1 MSLLDNLFK
10 KKGDLYE
17 FKGAILLGL
26 QQVLGEEVGED
37 RDKSRV
43 IPKEDF
49 PKILENLKGA
59 KAKQFRTVVS
69 NHSGVSD
76 MGEARSIIRELKEY
90 FKQTPNFLMFNGKP
104 MFEYKGRPMTSN
116 DLEEDFDIGQVKI
129 LSLTKKGREN
139 LETLSKTPAISEK
152 VRRGLLKLSG
162 ISKPTKP
169 TSKKPRIKTKKFT
182 ITVEDKD
189 VFFGG
194 TPDITP
200 EKIKS
205 AYKYWEGKEK
215 KIDGLINKL
224 EQFEGDLLSQ
234 LELRQSKLEF
244 SKGEQPFTKE
254 KLNFKDIKGEE
265 DEDIVEYLKFV
276 TKNKNYDYLRYIVDF
291 PEVEVPIG
299 DLDSRVEEFVKNYL
313 VTFNILAIAT
323 GTTFGGYSA
332 NTTKETLAGN
342 LTNVESVA
350 RRDSKGEVVTDKEGK
365 KVFDVT
371 ETEISADLLP
381 ENVREQEQEFAQAN
395 VATQLDANISTEAM
409 KDLARE
415 YAEMNIDRMASDVLE
430 EQGFDIDPDE
440 MLLDPLSVLAL
451 SRQIED
457 FITDIDVDFFKEL
470 AKDVMQDWKSF
481 FEERSIPFSD
491 EDVQNFEEY
500 LENLETYEESLSG
513 MLPLNFV
520 NDPIIAEYF
529 DGEEDIS
536 KSEASEKNEKINR
549 FMVLFQNAIEVKN
562 TVFSGRVSF
571 SGTGKADS
579 KEVDMT
585 RYGRFESGSGKME
598 GEPNLKKIDNL
609 EDIIEDIE
617 SLFLEPQ
624 LASERFGLDLGFED
638 NESIDIISTYSGSGV
653 FDTTKKLM
661 ENSAER
667 GTEMFSVSSLEKL
680 ADSLQMINEGF
691 SDMEKALPKFK
702 TLARVLTK
710 MYGVRRGDKL
720 YNEIYDDIAGLIGS
734 YGSNIKEFNGRDVEE
749 EYQKTQNRNLRDI
762 YPLKSLVRFLDR
774 SEKLMSTSKE
784 AGQYVNKI
792 KKALRGSRKDD
803 RGLRKSVADKL
814 LEVHDT
820 LRILKGEPIYKG
832 SHDLEDYDSM
842 DRAIL
847 KIYNKF
853 NLDVSASEVTAIVDD
868 IDSYDSISK
877 AYGISPEQ
885 VYYIKANFR

>member
-1 MSLLDNLFK
+1 MSLLDNLFN

-37 RDKSRV
+37 RDKKRV

-69 NHSGVSD
+69 NHSGVSG

-116 DLEEDFDIGQVKI
+116 DLEEEFDIQQVKI

-139 LETLSKTPAISEK
+139 LETLSQTPAISEK
-152 VRRGLLKLSG
+152 IRRGLLKLAG
-162 ISKPTKP
+162 LSKPRKP

-182 ITVEDKD
+182 ITIEDKD

-215 KIDGLINKL
+215 EIDGLINKL
-224 EQFEGDLLSQ
+224 EQFEIDIDLGP
-234 LELRQSKLEF
+234 K
-244 SKGEQPFTKE
+244 K
-254 KLNFKDIKGEE
+254 N
-265 DEDIVEYLKFV
+265 DEDTQKYLKFV
-276 TKNKNYDYLRYIVDF
+276 KKEGYDYLRYIVDF

-323 GTTFGGYSA
+323 GTTFGGFSA
-332 NTTKETLAGN
+332 NTAKETLAGN
-342 LTNVESVA
+342 LTNVEREVK
-350 RRDSKGEVVTDKEGK
+350 RGKDGEIVRDKEGK
-365 KVFDVT
+365 EVVNVT

-395 VATQLDANISTEAM
+395 VATQINANVSTEAM

-571 SGTGKADS
+571 SGTGKANQN
-579 KEVDMT
+579 EVDMT
-585 RYGRFESGSGKME
+585 RYGRFESGSGEME
-598 GEPNLKKIDNL
+598 GKSNLKKIDNL

-617 SLFLEPQ
+617 SLFLETQ

-661 ENSAER
+661 ENAAKR
-667 GTEMFSVSSLEKL
+667 GTEMFTVSSLEKL

-691 SDMEKALPKFK
+691 SNMEKALPKFK

-710 MYGVRRGDKL
+710 MYGVRRGDKI

-734 YGSNIKEFNGRDVEE
+734 YGSDIKEFNGRDVEE

-774 SEKLMSTSKE
+774 SEKLMSTSSE

-832 SHDLEDYDSM
+832 SHDLEDFDSM
-842 DRAIL
+842 ERAIL